1 MMVLWSDLSIP
12 DADSVRLMRLHEQ
25 PYVLRTD
32 FVLPIG
38 RHALTL
44 LVADYANDRVRDT
57 RANIFVVVEPIGAS
71 RGADADLHISVGGKT
86 VECARAVGEAPDR
99 RESRGGDRVELACVS
114 DAGRQYT
121 LVEGSSRSEVV
132 GVLNQSVT
140 AMIADMGLADQAHVA
155 QSLALL
161 VGSLLRDSGEP
172 TFSVGAS
179 TEHWAVVAWAAS
191 DPSAYL
197 APLLCA
203 VWAGLGYRVLAV
215 LVGDEWG
222 TDAALSAASAGIG
235 ALKTVTVARVSSA
248 EVAAA
253 RVTAETFAQVRIHRR
268 PRMRAQACDPS
279 LCLFLVSPVP
289 HERRVQLLPPFA
301 AATLALGDANLLSDA
316 TIRLVPNDR
325 LPRHSESPL
334 AAKADVAQAELR
346 LHARAELLVPKRVAS
361 HGIRAWD
368 PPQAYPLPTFDLTAF
383 AEGPAAVWRE
393 IFGLGHSGSNFAAQ
407 VRAGAAGG
415 RGTGP
420 SQRRFGAV
428 CTLIRTA
435 GVAGVALL
443 RRCAVQCSCCC
454 GIHATACATACVVS
468 LPVQASDF
476 LARLFAAPH
485 SYEARTHSRS
495 HRRSIAHSLRL
506 QCGCTTAPD

>member
-1 MMVLWSDLSIP
+1 LNRTPLVLCVVPTLNAAFEASVWLVHDPSRPLVSFLTPQPAGWPSSVARHSQGSKLFIEAVISGSPTSRVRQYSLLLEEMMVLWSDLSIP

-44 LVADYANDRVRDT
+44 LVADYANKDRVRDT

-99 RESRGGDRVELACVS
+99 RESRGGGRVELACVS

-121 LVEGSSRSEVV
+121 LVEGSSRSEMV

-155 QSLALL
+155 PSLALL
-161 VGSLLRDSGEP
+161 VGSLLRDSAEP

-203 VWAGLGYRVLAV
+203 VWEGLGYRVLAV

-268 PRMRAQACDPS
+268 PRMRAQARDPS
-279 LCLFLVSPVP
+279 SCLFFGLSRPPRAPSAASAAVCCRNVGARRCRSAVRRNHSPRAERQAPAPQRVSPCSKG
-289 HERRVQLLPPFA
+289 RCCASRA
-301 AATLALGDANLLSDA
+301 AL
-316 TIRLVPNDR
+316 
-325 LPRHSESPL
+325 
-334 AAKADVAQAELR
+334 
-346 LHARAELLVPKRVAS
+346 ARA
-361 HGIRAWD
+361 
-368 PPQAYPLPTFDLTAF
+368 
-383 AEGPAAVWRE
+383 
-393 IFGLGHSGSNFAAQ
+393 
-407 VRAGAAGG
+407 
-415 RGTGP
+415 
-420 SQRRFGAV
+420 
-428 CTLIRTA
+428 C
-435 GVAGVALL
+435 
-443 RRCAVQCSCCC
+443 
-454 GIHATACATACVVS
+454 
-468 LPVQASDF
+468 
-476 LARLFAAPH
+476 
-485 SYEARTHSRS
+485 
-495 HRRSIAHSLRL
+495 
-506 QCGCTTAPD
+506 